1 MATNKITIVVDYGK
15 AVAKVNDL
23 KIGFDELGTKVV
35 ATRNRIRKAVG
46 DAADAVNGSVK
57 ALMREKEAWQQIQA
71 SLSTT
76 NEQYRKYQAQIDA
89 VNKKLSEITD
99 TRKEHEIVQRGSIA
113 YYDQEIAKLRE
124 YQRNTARSAK
134 QVEEFEQ
141 RIQSLRLRQS
151 QLTGQTKGLDKAAQ
165 SFSSSAGAAGATV
178 TEFGRTIGDLP
189 FGLIGITNNIQQLS
203 QQFTDLQAKSGGM
216 KGALE
221 AIKTTLMG
229 PAGFVVAINIVTSAL
244 LYFTRQKEKANKE
257 TKDFN
262 DAMLTEGKTLQS
274 LITLYYQLNEVSKER
289 AQIIGALAQSDK
301 DLADALEKAGDNEK
315 ERAKIAEEY
324 MKLKLASNQADEKR
338 AKIAEK
344 NEEILKSQIIT
355 EEEVLKI
362 QSQIDAIAGVER
374 MAAER
379 AALQKKIDDN
389 NKLKGVLSELA
400 EATLEYS
407 DAQKALN
414 EAFKQSELEK
424 FRESF
429 AEFREEVKWES
440 FAEGTE
446 RLSAQLSAL
455 EDSVTNVAR
464 TYGTNSVEFE
474 QLILDIEKKRHELKK
489 AQDQDKKEAADKE
502 KERLEALNE
511 MNQEYLDNLTA
522 QYDESGIARLKQQER
537 DAIKEAE
544 ALGASQKDLL
554 RIREYYANEI
564 QKVEFAAAE
573 KASQERIKENEKKEK
588 EDEKKAKDALAK
600 NKKRLEDFFDA
611 EIDAMKSKVD
621 LMTEVFSNF
630 GTVLDELDQISQ
642 SRFERQINSLKEQR
656 DIIRTNDALTK
667 EEKEQQLTDIQRKE
681 NDIQRKRIKAE
692 RDMFTL
698 KQTIVLAEMILKQKA
713 FVQEQIMMAQMTAA
727 LAKQSATNLAL
738 TAAEETGEA
747 TMSIGTFMKELGPW
761 GIAAFAL
768 SIGGVIASIV
778 SARRK
783 AQAEIAGLSDAPI
796 SLGGGGGGAAAPAA
810 PSFNVVGA
818 SAQNQL
824 AEAIAGTESQPV
836 KAYVVSS
843 DVTTAQELDRKIIE
857 GASI

>member
-76 NEQYRKYQAQIDA
+76 NEQYRKYQVQIDA

-151 QLTGQTKGLDKAAQ
+151 QLTGQTKGLDKASQ

-203 QQFTDLQAKSGGM
+203 QQFTDLQAKQGGFKNAMQSVM
-216 KGALE
+216 K
-221 AIKTTLMG
+221 TMMG
-229 PAGFVVAINIVTSAL
+229 PAGFVVLINIATSAL
-244 LYFTRQKEKANKE
+244 LYFTRQKEQANKE

-262 DAMLTEGKTLQS
+262 EAMLTEGKTLQS
-274 LITLYYQLNEVSKER
+274 LITLYHQLNEVSRER

-344 NEEILKSQIIT
+344 NEEILKKELMTQEQIF
-355 EEEVLKI
+355 EEQQRINQLTDPEEA
-362 QSQIDAIAGVER
+362 AIASSLLQER
-374 MAAER
+374 IKE
-379 AALQKKIDDN
+379 N
-389 NKLKGVLSELA
+389 NKLKGVLSQLA

-424 FRESF
+424 VRESF

-489 AQDQDKKEAADKE
+489 AQDQDKKEADDKE

-656 DIIRTNDALTK
+656 DLIRTNDALTK
-667 EEKEQQLTDIQRKE
+667 EEKEQQLTDLQRKE